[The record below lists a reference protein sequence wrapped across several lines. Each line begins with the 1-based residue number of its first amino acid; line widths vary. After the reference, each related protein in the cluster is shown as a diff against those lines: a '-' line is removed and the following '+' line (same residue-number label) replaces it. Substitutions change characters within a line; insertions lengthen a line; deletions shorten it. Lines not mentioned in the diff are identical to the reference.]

1 MVRRRQVPQV
11 SDSARLASYPH
22 PYPAGWYR
30 LVSSSALRRGE
41 IRYLECLGGE
51 VVVWR
56 EEQSDD
62 VHVMDA
68 FCPHLG
74 TNLALGRVRGDC
86 IECPFHL
93 WQFTGEGRVGH
104 IPYSDSPP
112 KRVLARTY
120 PVQEV
125 HGQVFFYH
133 RGDGSGDEAEPGPPY
148 DVPRIAEVDEGRF
161 VYRGQHNAGRVG
173 MHIIE
178 IAENAADTAHFQ
190 PLHGQFRVPWTQIA
204 LPGVE
209 IDHSVEWMLDEER
222 PWVMHLFD
230 RAALKF
236 FGRRVERT
244 RTQAEVSF
252 WGPGS
257 VMTFRFK
264 IPDQG
269 EIVLYQTH
277 LPVSPLEQQ
286 VDFRWFA
293 DRKLPRLL
301 VWYVVGSW
309 ISQWASD
316 IEIWEHKVY
325 RSRPMLCRDDGPV
338 HAMRRW
344 YRQFLPDEPTEADE
358 SGARSPRERSTPGV

>member
-1 MVRRRQVPQV
+1 M
-11 SDSARLASYPH
+11 ARCSSITEAT
-22 PYPAGWYR
+22 AAETR
-30 LVSSSALRRGE
+30 L
-41 IRYLECLGGE
+41 
-51 VVVWR
+51 
-56 EEQSDD
+56 EQ
-62 VHVMDA
+62 
-68 FCPHLG
+68 
-74 TNLALGRVRGDC
+74 
-86 IECPFHL
+86 
-93 WQFTGEGRVGH
+93 
-104 IPYSDSPP
+104 
-112 KRVLARTY
+112 
-120 PVQEV
+120 
-125 HGQVFFYH
+125 
-133 RGDGSGDEAEPGPPY
+133 GPPY

-209 IDHSVEWMLDEER
+209 IDHSVEWKLDEER

-257 VMTFRFK
+257 VMTFRFN